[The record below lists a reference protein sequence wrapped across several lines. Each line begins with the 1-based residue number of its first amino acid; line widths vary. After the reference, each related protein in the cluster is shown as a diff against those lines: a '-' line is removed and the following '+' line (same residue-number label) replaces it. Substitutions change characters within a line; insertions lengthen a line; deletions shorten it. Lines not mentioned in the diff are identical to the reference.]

1 METDCKGKDRLDNC
15 VHWFP
20 ELVEQSVKQVRRALL
35 HLCTAKRI
43 TSILT
48 ANKFISFSQ
57 VLLEWLSSY
66 TKTSFTFPRVF
77 ILSPSTPRTP
87 LLCSCAKN
95 CRQNL
100 ANYLLKKKKE
110 SFKLSAAIRKAAN
123 RDHSVLDMATAAQ
136 DTELLPW
143 HLNAS
148 LYTSCIMIVLLA
160 IKIQSFPGN

>member
-1 METDCKGKDRLDNC
+1 MHLPWCRNSSSFFDNWFHFWTLNFTLETDCKAKDRLDNC

-100 ANYLLKKKKE
+100 ANYLLKKK
-110 SFKLSAAIRKAAN
+110 N
-123 RDHSVLDMATAAQ
+123 
-136 DTELLPW
+136 
-143 HLNAS
+143 HLNS
-148 LYTSCIMIVLLA
+148 QLLSGKLQTG
-160 IKIQSFPGN
+160 ITLFWTWPQLHRTQNYFPGI